1 MVYFLF
7 NEVLKHAVILGKSH
21 THTHTHLFKEILQV
35 IPIKQCTSL
44 DIIAPG
50 CQPD

>member
-21 THTHTHLFKEILQV
+21 THTHTHTHTFIQRDPAGHTHKAV
-35 IPIKQCTSL
+35 HKS
-44 DIIAPG
+44 
-50 CQPD
+50 